1 METFPA
7 YLFMS
12 KPQIS
17 RKFQTVCLLR
27 IFVTLSFVGLW
38 GTALAEKEGGE
49 SSARREQPTWRVEFA
64 NDLMFNSDNR
74 FTNGFTVQKHSTTAA
89 DLDSVEGVR
98 TFGKWF
104 AKRLLP
110 DNQGLQYRKA
120 LVIGQSMAT
129 PADIEDPNIRLN
141 DTPYFGLLAATGS
154 WIAFDDL
161 RFTGFGIMA
170 GITGEYSFAE
180 QVQKVV
186 HSITDSTEPQG
197 WDHQLD
203 TEPVLNLYFSK
214 KRKIWNASKFDG
226 AASVDFA
233 VGNFVTSLSA
243 GLETRIGLKPDGFA
257 YIYDPMG
264 LELPYDASLPKSGR
278 RSEFYVSLV
287 ARARAWA
294 LFMPLDGNILVSGN
308 EWTENNTIDPE
319 RLVGQGI
326 VGIHYVRPS
335 WGIHINWTF
344 NTDTVDTN
352 TIAIDEDFQGNYGS
366 ATFEWRFK

>member
-1 METFPA
+1 
-7 YLFMS
+7 MS
-12 KPQIS
+12 KPPVSSVSASFLPRLVIA
-17 RKFQTVCLLR
+17 
-27 IFVTLSFVGLW
+27 LSLAGLA
-38 GTALAEKEGGE
+38 GVAFADEEDGE
-49 SSARREQPTWRVEFA
+49 SSARRSHPTWRVEFA
-64 NDLMFNSDNR
+64 NDFMFASDNQ

-89 DLDSVEGVR
+89 DLDSVEGVW
-98 TFGKWF
+98 TYGKWF

-110 DNQGLQYRKA
+110 DSQGLQYRKA
-120 LVIGQSMAT
+120 LIVGQSMAT
-129 PADIEDPNIRLN
+129 PSDLEDPNIRLD

-154 WIAFDDL
+154 WIAFDDT
-161 RFTGFGIMA
+161 RFTGFGVMA
-170 GITGEYSFAE
+170 GITGKYSLAE
-180 QVQKVV
+180 QVQNVI
-186 HSITDSTEPQG
+186 HSIIDSTDPQG

-214 KRKIWNASKFDG
+214 KRKIWNTSKFDG
-226 AASVDFA
+226 AASVDLA
-233 VGNFVTSLSA
+233 AGNFLTSISA

-264 LELPYDASLPKSGR
+264 LALPYDASLPKSGQ

-319 RLVGQGI
+319 HLVGQGI

-335 WGIHINWTF
+335 WGAHINWTF
-344 NTDTVDTN
+344 NTDSVDTS
-352 TIAIDEDFQGNYGS
+352 TVAPDEEFQGNYGS